1 MKFFAGADMSA
12 WKSIAVFIDYA
23 DRDFEV
29 LEYAGWL
36 AQECDAHLIGIFNM
50 GAVSTGADG
59 FTHVRGN
66 AAIQDEIARRRER
79 ERTAVYEAGQ
89 RLAEV
94 GQRRGI
100 SVEFRVLWRASEQ
113 EDAVLNSLH
122 CDLVII
128 GDRRESC
135 LPEGVTPERVV
146 FEVGVPVI
154 IVPEGWKQREQ
165 VKRVVVGWNATRE
178 ARRAI
183 SDALAYINM
192 ADQTTLLVVDP
203 DKREDR
209 HGELPGTD
217 AAHHL
222 ARHGAN
228 VVTRTENSYGRPV
241 NEVIFSVAE
250 QEDADLIVMGA
261 YSKPRRRQLLFG
273 GVTRSML
280 SGIKYP
286 LLISR

>member
-100 SVEFRVLWRASEQ
+100 SVEFRVLWRAAGPD
-113 EDAVLNSLH
+113 DAVLNSVH
-122 CDLVII
+122 IDLVVI
-128 GDRRESC
+128 GDIRAC
-135 LPEGVTPERVV
+135 LL
-146 FEVGVPVI
+146 PVA
-154 IVPEGWKQREQ
+154 V
-165 VKRVVVGWNATRE
+165 
-178 ARRAI
+178 
-183 SDALAYINM
+183 
-192 ADQTTLLVVDP
+192 
-203 DKREDR
+203 
-209 HGELPGTD
+209 
-217 AAHHL
+217 
-222 ARHGAN
+222 
-228 VVTRTENSYGRPV
+228 
-241 NEVIFSVAE
+241 
-250 QEDADLIVMGA
+250 
-261 YSKPRRRQLLFG
+261 
-273 GVTRSML
+273 
-280 SGIKYP
+280 
-286 LLISR
+286 

>member
-1 MKFFAGADMSA
+1 MSA
-12 WKSIAVFIDYA
+12 WKSIAVFLDYA
-23 DRDFEV
+23 DPDYGV
-29 LEYAGWL
+29 LDYAGWL
-36 AQECDAHLIGIFNM
+36 ARQCDAHLIGIFNM
-50 GAVSTGADG
+50 AAATSGASG
-59 FTHVRGN
+59 FSRVRGG
-66 AAIQDEIARRRER
+66 AAIQEVIARRREL
-79 ERTAVYEAGQ
+79 EQKAVFEAG
-89 RLAEV
+89 RKLAET
-94 GQRRGI
+94 GRRQGV
-100 SVEFRVLWRASEQ
+100 SVEFRVLWRASEA
-113 EDAVLNSLH
+113 EEAILTSLH

-135 LPEGVTPERVV
+135 LPEGITPERVV

-154 IVPEGWKQREQ
+154 VVPEGWRQRSE
-165 VKRVVVGWNATRE
+165 VKHVVVAWNATRE

-183 SDALAYINM
+183 ADALPFIAM
-192 ADQTTLLVVDP
+192 AEETTLLVIDA

-222 ARHGAN
+222 ARHGGNINTVA
-228 VVTRTENSYGRPV
+228 ESSYGRPV
-241 NEVIFSVAE
+241 DEVILAVAAR
-250 QEDADLIVMGA
+250 EDADLVVMGA

-280 SGIKYP
+280 SGIRYP

>member
-1 MKFFAGADMSA
+1 MSA

-23 DRDFEV
+23 DRSYSI

-36 AQECDAHLIGIFNM
+36 AQQCDAHLIGIFNM
-50 GAVSTGADG
+50 GATTGGPDG

-66 AAIQDEIARRRER
+66 AIQEEIARRRAR
-79 ERTAVYEAGQ
+79 EQQAVLEAGQ

-94 GQRRGI
+94 RHRRGI
-100 SVEFRVLWRASEQ
+100 SAEFRVLWRASEV
-113 EDAVLNSLH
+113 EDAVLTSLH
-122 CDLVII
+122 CDLVVI
-128 GDRRESC
+128 GDRRDSC

-154 IVPEGWKQREQ
+154 IVPEGWEQRED
-165 VKRVVVGWNATRE
+165 VKRVVAAWNATRE

-183 SDALAYINM
+183 SDALTYITM
-192 ADQTTLLVVDP
+192 AEQTTLLVVDP
-203 DKREDR
+203 DTHDGRQ
-209 HGELPGTD
+209 GVVPGLD
-217 AAHHL
+217 AAHYL

-228 VVTRTENSYGRPV
+228 VNTVTENSYGRPV
-241 NEVIFSVAE
+241 NEVILSVAE
-250 QEDADLIVMGA
+250 REDADLIVMGA

-280 SGIKYP
+280 SGIRYP
-286 LLISR
+286 VLISR